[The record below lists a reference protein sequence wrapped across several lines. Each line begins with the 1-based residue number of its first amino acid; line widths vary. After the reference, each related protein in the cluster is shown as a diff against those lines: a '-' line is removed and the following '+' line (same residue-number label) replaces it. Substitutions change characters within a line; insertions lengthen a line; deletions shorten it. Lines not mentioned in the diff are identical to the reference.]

1 MFTQNPA
8 AYVPK
13 GHCQCGDGSWHVY
26 ASWLCHSQVTTDTSR
41 LRRLSVFQ
49 GKILKHALG
58 FPSVQ
63 RVVYSTCSIHKEV
76 WDIDYT
82 MFVIGMPT
90 VLVDCLT
97 LSLSVG
103 KNIYVLLHSRECNV
117 ARNCISV

>member
-8 AYVPK
+8 VCVPK
-13 GHCQCGDGSWHVY
+13 GHCQCGGGSWCVY

-82 MFVIGMPT
+82 VFVIGMPAVLGRLSDPLT
-90 VLVDCLT
+90 V
-97 LSLSVG
+97 SW
-103 KNIYVLLHSRECNV
+103 NEYILLHSRECNV